1 MVDVPFSATAG
12 DFAAAAFGFHIGWRF
27 GNLQIAFCIFMS
39 GSGAALSDRVW
50 RFR

>member
-12 DFAAAAFGFHIGWRF
+12 DLAAAAFGFPIGWRF
-27 GNLQIAFCIFMS
+27 GNLQIVFCIFMS